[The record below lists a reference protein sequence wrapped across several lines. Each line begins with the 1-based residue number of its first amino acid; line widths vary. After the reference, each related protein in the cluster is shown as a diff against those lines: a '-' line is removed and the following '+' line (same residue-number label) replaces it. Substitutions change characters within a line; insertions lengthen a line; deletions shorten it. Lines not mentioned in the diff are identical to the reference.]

1 MPDAEIWRLAAAEG
15 AVVVRK
21 DKDFL
26 GRAAVRGT
34 PSVVL
39 LLGVGNASTQ
49 TLLRLLAA
57 SVG

>member
-21 DKDFL
+21 HKDFL
-26 GRAAVRGT
+26 DRAAVRGT

>member
-26 GRAAVRGT
+26 DLTAVRGT
-34 PSVVL
+34 PPVVL